1 MKPSTHYFQVGV
13 FEGWVPFCVLNPG
26 TTWLHHFMSSCV
38 VRDHM
43 IWSSFQYDVFMCLIQ
58 FSFLFFEIH
67 TGRIPFAFLEEIHL
81 RFVKT
86 FGRAVLSAQ
95 PYAMNDEFSRILS
108 QQMEYFSSDP
118 NADRIN
124 RLKGEMSQVII
135 TSDNCLASSGYV
147 C

>member
-1 MKPSTHYFQVGV
+1 
-13 FEGWVPFCVLNPG
+13 
-26 TTWLHHFMSSCV
+26 MSSILCFEPWYYMV
-38 VRDHM
+38 TIILCLHVWFRDHM